1 MFESE
6 KLLDIWTMTSY
17 NLSQP
22 LSMVADFGYQYVTS
36 TWAPVR
42 DQYNYWMSLGDHRV
56 ENWWLMS
63 SPWPTV
69 SVTLF
74 YLYMCLWGP
83 GHFMGNRKPLEVKP
97 LILAYN
103 LSTSALNLYI
113 GLELLLASRQ
123 LNFSWTCQPVDYSN
137 DPTALRI
144 AAALW

>member
-6 KLLDIWTMTSY
+6 KLLEMWTMASY

-22 LSMVADFGYQYVTS
+22 LSLVADFGYQYVSS
-36 TWAPVR
+36 TWTPVR
-42 DQYNYWMSLGDHRV
+42 DLYSYWMSLGDPRV
-56 ENWWLMS
+56 KDWMLMG

-69 SVTLF
+69 GITLF
-74 YLYMCLWGP
+74 YLYTCIWGP
-83 GHFMGNRKPLEVKP
+83 QHFMGNRKPLDVKP

-103 LSTSALNLYI
+103 FATSALNLYI
-113 GLELLLASRQ
+113 GLELLLVSRQ

-144 AAALW
+144 ASALW